1 MYAHSFF
8 GEDLNP
14 MGYKSGATF
23 WIPYAHTNAIQFFS
37 YIYLDKIVFAL

>member
-14 MGYKSGATF
+14 MRYTD
-23 WIPYAHTNAIQFFS
+23 IPYAHTNAIQFFS